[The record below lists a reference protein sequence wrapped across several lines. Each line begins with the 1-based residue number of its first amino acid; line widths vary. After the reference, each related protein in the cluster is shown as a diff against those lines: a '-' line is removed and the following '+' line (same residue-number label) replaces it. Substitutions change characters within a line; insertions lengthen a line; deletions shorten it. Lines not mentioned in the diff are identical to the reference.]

1 MFNFFLVP
9 DLQPPFGSEE
19 QPANPLEL
27 RRLVSLPTI
36 LTPRQDGEHYRL
48 IRKISGSRTRR
59 AGGGGF

>member
-1 MFNFFLVP
+1 MFNFSLVP
-9 DLQPPFGSEE
+9 DLLPPFGSEE

-48 IRKISGSRTRR
+48 IRKISGSGTRR